1 MSIYSLTGNHKG
13 LRFGNGQIVPTNN
26 AGADSDNTTD
36 LGGTSNRFKNV
47 YLSGGIYVG
56 GTGSANYLDDYEE
69 GSHTITFTN
78 SSLTPTSQGSTYV
91 KIGNVVNYIGSL
103 GFPSTSDSTDINIS
117 LPFASAS
124 NNGIGVV
131 FTNGVTDK
139 ILFTGGSGQTYMRVY
154 PDNSF
159 SQNSYADLSGRA
171 MYFTITYQTT

>member
-1 MSIYSLTGNHKG
+1 M
-13 LRFGNGQIVPTNN
+13 QV
-26 AGADSDNTTD
+26 DSDNTDFLQVEHLTD
-36 LGGTSNRFKNV
+36 LKVST
-47 YLSGGIYVG
+47 YQGGIYVG

-124 NNGIGVV
+124 NNGIGVI

-154 PDNSF
+154 PDF
-159 SQNSYADLSGRA
+159 
-171 MYFTITYQTT
+171 